1 MSDVVER
8 VVEFDIGCVP
18 EAQTSGPRL
27 LMTER
32 VAFLL
37 FNSVR
42 VRYDGSRTPAGRAI
56 VEMRNCSAV
65 RFGHPGNEALATH
78 PLHGRGLSH
87 DGVFEVL
94 DSSWVREL
102 REKAEAAAQSQ
113 SSTAP
118 PAPASKSAA
127 STPAS

>member
-37 FNSVR
+37 FNAVR
-42 VRYDGSRTPAGRAI
+42 VRHDGTRSPAGRAI

-78 PLHGRGLSH
+78 PLHGQGLSH

-94 DSSWVREL
+94 DSSWVREM
-102 REKAEAAAQSQ
+102 REKAEAAATSQ
-113 SSTAP
+113 TE
-118 PAPASKSAA
+118 ASPSASA
-127 STPAS
+127 